1 MQIVLKPITKQNRAE
16 ALALHVAKGQEGFV
30 ESVAQCLKEADEY
43 DVWRPVALY
52 VEGEMVGFAM
62 YGFFPMYLPA
72 GRVWMDRL
80 LIDERFQHKGYG
92 KAAMQLLLEQLKVE
106 YGDQPV
112 YLSVVPGNDM
122 ARKLYASL
130 GFLELEEKDV
140 HGENVMIHP

>member
-52 VEGEMVGFAM
+52 VEGKMVGFAM

-92 KAAMQLLLEQLKVE
+92 KSGDAASAGAVE
-106 YGDQPV
+106 SRIRRSAG
-112 YLSVVPGNDM
+112 LSKRRAG
-122 ARKLYASL
+122 K
-130 GFLELEEKDV
+130 
-140 HGENVMIHP
+140 